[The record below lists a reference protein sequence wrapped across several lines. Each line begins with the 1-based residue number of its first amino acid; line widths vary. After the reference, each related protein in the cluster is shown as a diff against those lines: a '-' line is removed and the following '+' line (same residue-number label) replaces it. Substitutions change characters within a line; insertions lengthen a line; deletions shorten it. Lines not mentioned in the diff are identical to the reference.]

1 MSQRS
6 LEFVDDWIAEHVRA
20 EHGVEAA
27 VYATRC
33 YEAAAEKGI
42 SPQEIDEDGELTGII
57 AEFLG
62 VRRPPG
68 S

>member
-1 MSQRS
+1 MSQRP
-6 LEFVDDWIAEHVRA
+6 LEFVDDWIAEYVRA
-20 EHGVEAA
+20 EHGVEAV
-27 VYATRC
+27 VYAARC

-42 SPQEIDEDGELTGII
+42 SPQEIDEDGDLTEVI

-62 VRRPPG
+62 IRRRP